1 MGCSQSSY
9 KWEPYSNTNLPQETR
24 KASNRPPNFTSKTT
38 GKKTTIKKNQQKEK
52 NHKVMNRNK

>member
-1 MGCSQSSY
+1 MGCSKSSY

-38 GKKTTIKKNQQKEK
+38 GKKTTIKKLVEGKK
-52 NHKVMNRNK
+52 S

>member
-1 MGCSQSSY
+1 MGCSKSSY

-38 GKKTTIKKNQQKEK
+38 GKKTTIKKISRRKK
-52 NHKVMNRNK
+52 IIKL